1 MDAADQADFEI
12 EQTLDYWIERARRPI
27 PDGESGE
34 CTICNDYY
42 KRLLH
47 GTCARCRDEYGLP

>member
-12 EQTLDYWIERARRPI
+12 QMTLDYCISQASRPI
-27 PDGESGE
+27 PDGQAGE
-34 CTICNDYY
+34 CNICGDYY

-47 GTCARCRDEYGLP
+47 GNCARCRDEYRLP